1 MRNASERKDIRR
13 LEKLSAENERA
24 RIEFVVAAMGTKQG
38 RSWFLNLLSLCSIFD
53 GTFTGDA
60 LLESFTK
67 GQRNIGLMVYNDIV
81 THCPDDFVR
90 MMKESAIQE
99 LTNDRRSEPNPDD
112 SDDSAADGEYTGGED
127 GNG

>member
-53 GTFTGDA
+53 GTFTNDA
-60 LLESFTK
+60 LLEAFTK

-112 SDDSAADGEYTGGED
+112 PDDSPADGEYPGGED
-127 GNG
+127 SLG